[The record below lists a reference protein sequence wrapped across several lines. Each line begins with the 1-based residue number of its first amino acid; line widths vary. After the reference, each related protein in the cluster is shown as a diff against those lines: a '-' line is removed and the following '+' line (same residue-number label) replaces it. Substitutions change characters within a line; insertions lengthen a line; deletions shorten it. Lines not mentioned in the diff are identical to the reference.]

1 MRGKE
6 KKIKNKKGHPEMK
19 QRERKNKKRKG
30 KKMGRALSNII
41 IYLINWSGYDERE
54 SNRI

>member
-6 KKIKNKKGHPEMK
+6 KEMK
-19 QRERKNKKRKG
+19 QRKEKKKG

-41 IYLINWSGYDERE
+41 IY
-54 SNRI
+54 